1 MKTIVLTGGGTA
13 GHCIPCLALLPHLK
27 NHFENIYYIGSENG
41 IEKQLVKNA
50 NIPYHFV
57 PCIKLKRELS
67 LDNIKIPFT
76 LIKGIKKAG
85 KLLDNLKPDVIFSKG
100 GYVALP
106 TVIAAKKRKIPV
118 IAHESDLT
126 PGLANKISSKYSKL
140 VLTSFPET
148 AKMLSNGKY
157 VGPPI
162 RQTDKT
168 NNIENIIEKAN
179 FLENKP
185 ILLIM
190 GGSSGA
196 KSINDCVES
205 SIDILTEKFNVIH
218 ICGANKTKTNVK
230 KQGYYQVEFIN
241 DMDQVFAKTSVCVA
255 RAGSNSLFELLNKK
269 IPTVLI
275 PLPKGNSR
283 GDQVLNAEYFQ
294 KLGLVY
300 VLNQN
305 VLTTSSL
312 NFAVNSVYSN
322 RENIKRAFQK
332 YPVEDASEKIVYIL
346 RSYSNR

>member
-27 NHFENIYYIGSENG
+27 QHFDNIYYIGSENG

-50 NIPYHFV
+50 NIPYYAV
-57 PCIKLKRELS
+57 PCIKLKRELCF
-67 LDNIKIPFT
+67 DNIKIPFT
-76 LIKGIKKAG
+76 LLKGVKNAG

-162 RQTDKT
+162 RQS
-168 NNIENIIEKAN
+168 NNTINNENIIEKAN
-179 FLENKP
+179 FLVNKP

-196 KSINDCVES
+196 KAINDCVEN
-205 SIDILTEKFNVIH
+205 SIGALTEKFNVIH
-218 ICGANKTKTNVK
+218 ICGANKKRTTVQ

-241 DMDQVFAKTSVCVA
+241 DMDKIFAKTAVCVA

-305 VLTTSSL
+305 VLTPSSL
-312 NFAVNSVYSN
+312 NFAVNSVYAN
-322 RENIKRAFQK
+322 KENIKKSFEK
-332 YPVEDASEKIVYIL
+332 YPVEDASEKIVNIV
-346 RSYSNR
+346 RSYANK